1 MIRTKL
7 FVTMSILALCM
18 AADVASAQGPGMGGP
33 KMDPARQKIHQ
44 EMMKQ
49 RAADDA
55 KLEELVATMNAAR
68 GDAKVDAIAA
78 VVNELVSQ
86 HRSMRA
92 HRAQMR
98 AMHGRKGMGKGMGQD
113 DAPGGDDGSD
123 DDRDEDDDDE

>member
-1 MIRTKL
+1 MIRSKL
-7 FVTMSILALCM
+7 FVAMSILALCM

-55 KLEELVATMNAAR
+55 KLEELVAAMNAAR
-68 GDAKVDAIAA
+68 GSEKVDAIAA

-98 AMHGRKGMGKGMGQD
+98 GMHGREGKGKGQHD
-113 DAPGGDDGSD
+113 TPGGDA
-123 DDRDEDDDDE
+123 DRDADRENDGDEE